1 MSETKIG
8 LSPEELELVQ
18 NAGWILTKNAVI
30 EKTKQ
35 LFNSLQDKQEQYLTA
50 QFTELKRVILDTSP
64 KISKGENYR
73 GLPYVVLDYP
83 RLFDKE
89 NIIAVRCLFWWGHF
103 ISITLHLSGEFKHKF
118 KVNDE
123 VIKYVTEK
131 NFYISAG
138 EEWDHHFEE
147 NNYIPPE
154 KFHGDKSSLVEKNYL
169 KFAKKLDLLHWDMAD
184 DFLLQTFEEI
194 IQLMR
199 ISYQDDRTDL

>member
-35 LFNSLQDKQEQYLTA
+35 LFNALQDKQEQYLTA

-64 KISKGENYR
+64 KISKGENYK

-103 ISITLHLSGEFKHKF
+103 ISVTLHISGKYKKIYERNILRSYGDLKKRGFYYC
-118 KVNDE
+118 VNT
-123 VIKYVTEK
+123 K
-131 NFYISAG
+131 
-138 EEWDHHFEE
+138 EWEHHFE
-147 NNYIPPE
+147 
-154 KFHGDKSSLVEKNYL
+154 DSNYL
-169 KFAKKLDLLHWDMAD
+169 SLKDTDYEDFEKVIEEREFLKIAYPIPVDRWNEAQTILYDIFTELIDMLKDQAPS
-184 DFLLQTFEEI
+184 
-194 IQLMR
+194 R
-199 ISYQDDRTDL
+199 